1 MPLAMDRRRTR
12 RSCPGAAVLGRG
24 VLALA
29 LVHGPAHAAAS
40 PAPTSS
46 GRDPGVLAAEGQAR
60 RDAGDLAGAIDR
72 WQQALAALPVTQA
85 TAHRRAGLVLA
96 IAGAHEAQYER
107 GREAKELQRA
117 LWVLDEHLAGL
128 DPTDDENRVAVER
141 RRAAVAATLDKARAP
156 VATSAPV
163 EQDTQPRAPDRRL
176 WVAGGTVVGLGVV
189 GVAVLGFGLGL
200 GARADAALQGAV
212 DRPGDDP
219 EREAAKAAALDRGQ
233 RANDAALAG
242 GVIGGVLLVTGV
254 ALLIAGI
261 SRGRGQPR
269 AARVA
274 VHGASLR
281 LRF

>member
-96 IAGAHEAQYER
+96 IAGAHEAQFER

-117 LWVLDEHLAGL
+117 LWVLDEYLAGL
-128 DPTDDENRVAVER
+128 DPTDDENRVAVEQ
-141 RRAAVAATLDKARAP
+141 RRAAVAATLERERAP
-156 VATSAPV
+156 ATSAPV
-163 EQDTQPRAPDRRL
+163 ELDPQPRAPDRRL

-269 AARVA
+269 AGRVA